1 MSKEILQYG
10 GIEIGKSKFHHCK
23 NLILLQG
30 VNTTKL
36 QVHGFFKQIY
46 VYIYKFLLITKI
58 MIITFNQYA

>member
-30 VNTTKL
+30 VNITKL
-36 QVHGFFKQIY
+36 HVSSMVSSSKY
-46 VYIYKFLLITKI
+46 MYIYIYIHINF
-58 MIITFNQYA
+58 Y

>member
-30 VNTTKL
+30 VNITKL

-46 VYIYKFLLITKI
+46 VYIYINF
-58 MIITFNQYA
+58 Y